1 MRASLTIIAIL
12 LLAGLLTS
20 LFSKN
25 KLTRFCLYTPLIVLL
40 LSLAISLVLWFISD
54 NIFKNPDAK
63 LYMDINN
70 KELFFYPFFVC
81 FSCAVASYSIFLCK
95 IHVVRQNFLLS
106 FISFFPLPLL
116 IAFFFLSSQFTSDE
130 YYIQTAYYSLAFI
143 LPQAYFFIFFWRKKT
158 KGDWSK

>member
-1 MRASLTIIAIL
+1 MIAIL

-25 KLTRFCLYTPLIVLL
+25 KLTRFCLHTPLLVLVL
-40 LSLAISLVLWFISD
+40 ALAISLILWFISD
-54 NIFKNPDAK
+54 NICKNPNTK

-95 IHVVRQNFLLS
+95 IRAVRENFLLS

-130 YYIQTAYYSLAFI
+130 HYIQTAYYSLAFI
-143 LPQAYFFIFFWRKKT
+143 LPQTYFFILFRRKKK
-158 KGDWSK
+158 KGEWSK